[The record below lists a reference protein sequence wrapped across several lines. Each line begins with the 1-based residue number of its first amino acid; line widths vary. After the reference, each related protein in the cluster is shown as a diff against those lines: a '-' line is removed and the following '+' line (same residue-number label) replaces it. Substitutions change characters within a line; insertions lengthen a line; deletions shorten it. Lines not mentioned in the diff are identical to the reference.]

1 MENLLKIEKDIKVLE
16 FNKLKEIYKEI
27 DDYDKYWMYIFLGL
41 KELIIDKFE
50 EIIRISDYIRVFK
63 VLINDLVKLR
73 FVIKINKSNSI
84 DEVKKLFSK
93 FLVDKEVVIKKF
105 EKDFKIIEVEDER
118 INVNISEINF

>member
-27 DDYDKYWMYIFLGL
+27 DDYDKYWMYIFLSL

-93 FLVDKEVVIKKF
+93 FLVDKEAVIEKF

-118 INVNISEINF
+118 INVNISKINF